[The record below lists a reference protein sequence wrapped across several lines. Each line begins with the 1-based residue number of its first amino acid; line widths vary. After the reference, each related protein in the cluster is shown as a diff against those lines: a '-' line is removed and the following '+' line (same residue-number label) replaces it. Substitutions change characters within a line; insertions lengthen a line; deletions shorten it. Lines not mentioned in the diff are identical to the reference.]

1 MPKLL
6 LLRDYHF
13 PIMCS
18 FPNQSF
24 PVSLRGS
31 WFGLNQVFRSRLK
44 GLGITPAQ
52 YTTLRHIC
60 EFDGDFLNQRT
71 LAELLVSNEN
81 NLTAI
86 LHLLEQ
92 KGWILRKK
100 LSMDRRCKAIV
111 STSKGRK
118 LFLDAQVIA
127 QRLQGE
133 ILKTYTKEE
142 EETLF
147 TCLESCSLQLQKMEE

>member
-1 MPKLL
+1 
-6 LLRDYHF
+6 
-13 PIMCS
+13 MCS

-71 LAELLVSNEN
+71 LAAMLVSNEN

-86 LHLLEQ
+86 LRLLEMN
-92 KGWILRKK
+92 GWILRKK
-100 LSMDRRCKAIV
+100 SSIDCRCKAIV
-111 STSKGRK
+111 STSRGRK
-118 LFLDAQVIA
+118 LFGDAQVIA
-127 QRLQGE
+127 QCLQEE
-133 ILKTYTKEE
+133 ILHTYTKEE

-147 TCLESCSLQLQKMEE
+147 TCLKSCSLQLQKMEE

>member
-1 MPKLL
+1 
-6 LLRDYHF
+6 
-13 PIMCS
+13 MCS

-71 LAELLVSNEN
+71 LAAMLVSNEN

-86 LHLLEQ
+86 LRLLEMN
-92 KGWILRKK
+92 GWILRKK
-100 LSMDRRCKAIV
+100 SSIDCRCKTIV
-111 STSKGRK
+111 STSRGRK
-118 LFLDAQVIA
+118 LFGDAQVIA
-127 QRLQGE
+127 QCLQDE
-133 ILKTYTKEE
+133 ILNTYTKEE